1 VSITPLGLG
10 QIYRGPKP
18 AAGARGG
25 VGLASRENAAK
36 QKYVHAQVISN
47 FHEVDV
53 ENVPLDER
61 AFLVGSSTLHGKVV
75 RIRQQHDGVWAS
87 LRLVRGYPT
96 SSFGYIS
103 EGSTA
108 DDPAPPQAQWIEGLF
123 KLIKETLLHQLAVT
137 SKQWQPGHNHLC
149 DLLTESPDGDD
160 AATAVDM
167 TPQVLMLAL
176 NLHVC
181 DVLQRELKDAAAVTA
196 ADADSDG
203 RWTTC
208 LRTAEAEFAAAKS
221 ATNVMCRE
229 EATRGSS
236 RCKQLDSLR
245 ARMQG
250 LCRDLFTKKIVRFR
264 RSLRGEIE
272 VAVLCDDARGCSGR
286 VWRGCVYGWEAFLL
300 GGALVRGAQTFVADR
315 ACLSGMHEQPRGAS
329 DAPNQHALVVL
340 SSAAGT
346 GKTDTLKDCS
356 RWVLGTLTK
365 VARGGEADPD
375 SRLKMLSSVLEHFRL
390 TLLIDEANRGFS
402 ENVLQHAMRGRQ
414 SPGCVLAFTYNP
426 LANPRKVIVTKER
439 MDELVDTSFEP
450 HEQHPVELQIHFA
463 DKSFILEF
471 GNARTKASDAV
482 VAATGFT
489 ANAISREVTCS
500 TAFDLHAP
508 PCQRELVQRS
518 KAVQHVI
525 ERAPIGAT
533 GPGATAQ
540 QLVAHFRELGRF
552 VTFAPTDDEKALLCK
567 EPLRRMAVA
576 RGDTAAQQAY
586 HQRLAAAMYAR
597 NGRSVVKDVLEKQR
611 AAGRRWHA
619 SDVVALLCEYPDLAL
634 DLVKK
639 IGLKEASPLVG
650 VGWPNQAKVPFD
662 FTAVHISPGG
672 DGGDGPAMLW
682 AGKRAGKLLGDVD
695 QTEQESRKLTPKYV
709 GIEGAITT
717 LELLPAILYSPVADE
732 LLTAPTMDAVMRA
745 KWLLLQPFWC
755 LGTYPPTCWPAPQR
769 IHHLFFATYLTRC

>member
-1 VSITPLGLG
+1 MSITPLGLG
-10 QIYRGPKP
+10 QICRRPKP

-53 ENVPLDER
+53 ENVPFGER
-61 AFLVGSSTLHGKVV
+61 AFGRVGSSTLHGKVV
-75 RIRQQHDGVWAS
+75 RIRQQDDGVWAS

-272 VAVLCDDARGCSGR
+272 VAVLCDGARGCSGP

-300 GGALVRGAQTFVADR
+300 GGALVRTAQTFVTDR

-340 SSAAGT
+340 NGPAGT
-346 GKTDTLKDCS
+346 GKTETVKDCS

-426 LANPRKVIVTKER
+426 FANPRQVIVTTER

-450 HEQHPVELQIHFA
+450 HEQHPVAFQIPFA
-463 DKSFILEF
+463 DKSVILDYCNTAF
-471 GNARTKASDAV
+471 TASDAV
-482 VAATGFT
+482 AAATGFT
-489 ANAISREVTCS
+489 ANAIFRAGRGKRNIF
-500 TAFDLHAP
+500 TAV
-508 PCQRELVQRS
+508 R
-518 KAVQHVI
+518 HVMKL
-525 ERAPIGAT
+525 APIA
-533 GPGATAQ
+533 PGAPAQ
-540 QLVAHFRELGRF
+540 QLVAHFRKLGRF

-576 RGDTAAQQAY
+576 RGETVAQQAY
-586 HQRLAAAMYAR
+586 HQRLAAAIYAR
-597 NGRSVVKDVLEKQR
+597 NGRSVVEDVLVKQR

-634 DLVKK
+634 GLVKK
-639 IGLKEASPLVG
+639 IGLIEASPLVG
-650 VGWPNQAKVPFD
+650 VGWPNQARVPLD

-682 AGKRAGKLLGDVD
+682 AGKCAGGLLGNVD
-695 QTEQESRKLTPKYV
+695 QTEEESRKLTPKYV

-717 LELLPAILYSPVADE
+717 LELLPAILFSPERDT
-732 LLTAPTMDAVMRA
+732 LLTSPAVTAILEA
-745 KWLLLQPFWC
+745 KWRLLKPFYLAETFLFVVLFGVFISHAFVENNTVRRLLLIVVSVGCGP
-755 LGTYPPTCWPAPQR
+755 
-769 IHHLFFATYLTRC
+769 